1 MKVSRILISGLLMSV
16 SLSVFSF
23 ENEYS
28 SEDFAY
34 ETDSILHE
42 MQLACVTTK
51 KQCQTLATNGG
62 YTFLKVLKDPA
73 RCPQRAKPMACIV
86 QH

>member
-1 MKVSRILISGLLMSV
+1 MKVSKILASV
-16 SLSVFSF
+16 LFASLSFGAFAF
-23 ENEYS
+23 ETEYVAD
-28 SEDFAY
+28 DFAY

-42 MQLACVTTK
+42 MQLACVATK
-51 KQCQTLATNGG
+51 SECMTLASKGG
-62 YTFLKVLKDPA
+62 YKFLKVLKDAA